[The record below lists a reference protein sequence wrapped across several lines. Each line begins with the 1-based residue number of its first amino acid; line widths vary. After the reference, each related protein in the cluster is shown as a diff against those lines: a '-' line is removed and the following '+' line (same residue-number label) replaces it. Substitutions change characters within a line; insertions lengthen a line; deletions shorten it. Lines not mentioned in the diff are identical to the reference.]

1 MPLGAHDLHTT
12 DGRGPDVASL
22 PNRPTDRHESAARPC
37 LTWLPGR
44 MRAQPAPTVMPS
56 SRLTRPRGAKT
67 RISVL
72 SCGLA
77 ARAHAGG
84 LRRSVRVSRE
94 SGRGGIRTPETGLT
108 RLTVFKTAAF
118 NRSAT
123 LPRHS
128 DPTRS
133 GGGSLQALNLASV
146 RSRRGGRAAEGT
158 RLLSEYGGKPPSRV
172 RIPPSPLRP
181 GSGSWWLHR
190 TVPRRRGDS
199 RVSGISMGATCDST
213 PPESSPT
220 SASTTA

>member
-1 MPLGAHDLHTT
+1 MSYLAS
-12 DGRGPDVASL
+12 GPD
-22 PNRPTDRHESAARPC
+22 ARTAGADCYAEFSPYPSPWRENAN
-37 LTWLPGR
+37 L
-44 MRAQPAPTVMPS
+44 RAQLWLGSPS
-56 SRLTRPRGAKT
+56 TCWA
-67 RISVL
+67 
-72 SCGLA
+72 
-77 ARAHAGG
+77 G
-84 LRRSVRVSRE
+84 LRRAVRVSRE

-199 RVSGISMGATCDST
+199 RVSGISMGATCDFT